1 MRLHIRDSCCT
12 GGWACRYLNS
22 VAAKALFRAGRIEE
36 AEAMAAKFTKHG
48 DQVNSLTEMQAM
60 WYEIE
65 CGHAH
70 LCRRAYGKVRLLLKI
85 ILLPQHCCMGKNYH
99 DKRQSLGNLEA

>member
-1 MRLHIRDSCCT
+1 MV
-12 GGWACRYLNS
+12 CRYLNS
-22 VAAKALFRAGRIEE
+22 VAAKALFRAGKIEE
-36 AEAMAAKFTKHG
+36 AEAVAAKFTKHG

-70 LCRRAYGKVRLLLKI
+70 LRTRAYGKVRLGDRTLSSYPHSLLHSWNC
-85 ILLPQHCCMGKNYH
+85 L
-99 DKRQSLGNLEA
+99 RQQAQPV